1 VVYVLEFLATVSD
14 GTRKPI
20 EIAKQRAKN
29 VPLISEHAKTIM
41 KDAVFQDGRADICI
55 IKDQMGNV
63 LGEVAHQ
70 A

>member
-1 VVYVLEFLATVSD
+1 MLEFLATNSD
-14 GTRKPI
+14 GSQKPVV
-20 EIAKQRAKN
+20 IAIQRAKN
-29 VPLISEHAKTIM
+29 MPLISERAKTIM
-41 KDAVFQDGRADICI
+41 KDAVFQDGRPGICI